1 MSARLRTATCDAA
14 YDVSEVSCPFITFY
28 SPLFPLCTK
37 QIKFFRVWTRAGQDV
52 NYGKVVKLET
62 DLVRASVQGV
72 LVAHFPQITKQPLSF
87 LRQLFGISVT
97 VDC

>member
-14 YDVSEVSCPFITFY
+14 YDVSEVYVHSHFY
-28 SPLFPLCTK
+28 SLFPLCTK

-62 DLVRASVQGV
+62 DLVRASLQGV

-87 LRQLFGISVT
+87 
-97 VDC
+97 